1 MVKKTLL
8 SMVVVMGLLALPQSA
23 SAGCLAGFEDCI
35 LAAAQKSTFWSA
47 WWAYCDCELDAAEC
61 LRVAVIGR

>member
-8 SMVVVMGLLALPQSA
+8 SIVVVMGLLAVPRPA
-23 SAGCLAGFEDCI
+23 SAGCLGGYGDCI
-35 LAAAQKSTFWSA
+35 IAAAQRATFWSA
-47 WWAYCDCELDAAEC
+47 WWAYCDCDLDAAEC